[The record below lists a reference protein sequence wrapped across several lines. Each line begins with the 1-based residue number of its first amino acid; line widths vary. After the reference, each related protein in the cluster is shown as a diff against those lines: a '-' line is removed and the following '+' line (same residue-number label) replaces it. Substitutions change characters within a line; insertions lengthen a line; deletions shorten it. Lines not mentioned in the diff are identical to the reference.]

1 MSEETKE
8 EIKNEKVDEEVTE
21 ELTEEALEDIVEEEI
36 NELDEAQKL
45 ATEWENKF
53 LRVSAEMQN
62 VQRRGNEERL
72 QLVKYRS
79 QDLAKKILSS
89 LDNLE
94 RALAV
99 EGLTDDVKKGL
110 EMVQESLIS
119 ALKKKGLKKFL
130 MKVSTITF
138 TWLFKLFQLMTNI
151 QLTALCKSSKK
162 ATNFTNV
169 YYVLQWLL

>member
-72 QLVKYRS
+72 QLIKYRS

-119 ALKKKGLKKFL
+119 ALKEEGVEEVSYE
-130 MKVSTITF
+130 VSTIIF
-138 TWLFKLFQLMTNI
+138 TWLFKLSQLMMNI
-151 QLTALCKSSKK
+151 QLTASCKFSKK
-162 ATNFTNV
+162 VTNFTNV
-169 YYVLQWLL
+169 YFVQQWLS

>member
-1 MSEETKE
+1 MIKKLFKKE
-8 EIKNEKVDEEVTE
+8 GLCPKKLKKKSKRKVDEEVTE

-79 QDLAKKILSS
+79 QDLAKKSCLH
-89 LDNLE
+89 
-94 RALAV
+94 
-99 EGLTDDVKKGL
+99 
-110 EMVQESLIS
+110 
-119 ALKKKGLKKFL
+119 
-130 MKVSTITF
+130 
-138 TWLFKLFQLMTNI
+138 
-151 QLTALCKSSKK
+151 
-162 ATNFTNV
+162 
-169 YYVLQWLL
+169 

>member
-72 QLVKYRS
+72 QLIKYRS

-99 EGLTDDVKKGL
+99 EGLTDDVKKK
-110 EMVQESLIS
+110 
-119 ALKKKGLKKFL
+119 ALK
-130 MKVSTITF
+130 
-138 TWLFKLFQLMTNI
+138 W
-151 QLTALCKSSKK
+151 SKK
-162 ATNFTNV
+162 A
-169 YYVLQWLL
+169 

>member
-1 MSEETKE
+1 MIKKLFKKGGPMSEETKE

-72 QLVKYRS
+72 QLIKYRS

-99 EGLTDDVKKGL
+99 EGLTDDVKK
-110 EMVQESLIS
+110 
-119 ALKKKGLKKFL
+119 ALK
-130 MKVSTITF
+130 
-138 TWLFKLFQLMTNI
+138 W
-151 QLTALCKSSKK
+151 SKK
-162 ATNFTNV
+162 A
-169 YYVLQWLL
+169 

>member
-72 QLVKYRS
+72 QLIKYRS

-119 ALKKKGLKKFL
+119 ALKEEGVEDESFDHNIHMAVQTVPADDEHPADSIVQVFQKGY
-130 MKVSTITF
+130 
-138 TWLFKLFQLMTNI
+138 QLHER
-151 QLTALCKSSKK
+151 
-162 ATNFTNV
+162 
-169 YYVLQWLL
+169 LLRPAMVVVAQ